1 LQRSS
6 ASAQEL
12 GDAARTARALLYRG
26 MCESDRCDY
35 RSAEATIELALRD
48 LPTGEAARQAYGQ
61 AALARVYLRTGRFE
75 QAGEAARSA
84 AELARGVGA
93 VALVPWATVWAAEA
107 ALELGDEAAAETTY
121 AEAYTL
127 GCEIGDPCWEALAL
141 RGLAL
146 VARRNQRTDQARDLL
161 TEAVACCRRLA
172 DVYKWAEALVLTDLL
187 ELDPAAPDAELA
199 RALRLATMG
208 PMPDMF
214 ERLQNRSVLQ
224 TRTQTGDG

>member
-1 LQRSS
+1 
-6 ASAQEL
+6 
-12 GDAARTARALLYRG
+12 
-26 MCESDRCDY
+26 
-35 RSAEATIELALRD
+35 
-48 LPTGEAARQAYGQ
+48 
-61 AALARVYLRTGRFE
+61 
-75 QAGEAARSA
+75 
-84 AELARGVGA
+84 
-93 VALVPWATVWAAEA
+93 VWAAEA

-146 VARRNQRTDQARDLL
+146 VARRNQRADQARDLL
-161 TEAVACCRRLA
+161 TEAVASCRRLA

-199 RALRLATMG
+199 RALRLATTG
-208 PMPDMF
+208 PMPDLF
-214 ERLQNRSVLQ
+214 DRLQNRSVLQ